1 MMVPSSVV
9 LERIGEQFN
18 TLHCKLDWL
27 ETQTIILQNENRI
40 TDDKIDSL
48 GTQMNDLQSENR
60 IKDDKIDSL
69 ETQMN
74 DLQGQVTTLK
84 AKLYQPD
91 LRGILNVFHRESNH
105 STSRS
110 YS

>member
-27 ETQTIILQNENRI
+27 GG
-40 TDDKIDSL
+40 KIQQL
-48 GTQMNDLQSENR
+48 ETQMNHLQSETQ
-60 IKDDKIDSL
+60 IKDGKIDSL

-74 DLQGQVTTLK
+74 HLQSETQIK
-84 AKLYQPD
+84 DSK
-91 LRGILNVFHRESNH
+91 IH
-105 STSRS
+105 SLLPLSKMEDEMEIS
-110 YS
+110 KDISIS